1 MQDIASVLI
10 YHFCQVP
17 KQTFPGITS
26 VQFDEGNKLQN

>member
-10 YHFCQVP
+10 YNFYQVP
-17 KQTFPGITS
+17 KQTFSGIAS